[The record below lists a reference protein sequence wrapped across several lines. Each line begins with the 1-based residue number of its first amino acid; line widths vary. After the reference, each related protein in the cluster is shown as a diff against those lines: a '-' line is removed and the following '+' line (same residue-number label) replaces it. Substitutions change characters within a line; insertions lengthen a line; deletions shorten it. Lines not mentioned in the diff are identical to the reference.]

1 MVVASRRRCLAMTID
16 HDDLRLAIAAG
27 AIDLA
32 GLRRSPQAARLA
44 GKDPLAPGAL
54 PPAAEAPKLEGV
66 LVD

>member
-1 MVVASRRRCLAMTID
+1 MTID
-16 HDDLRLAIAAG
+16 HDDLRLAIAAC

-32 GLRRSPQAARLA
+32 GLRRSPPQAARLA